1 MANYSSESDD
11 EDFRGFTVYDYRTD
25 SLYSVGDYRL
35 LNADRENEYDDLY
48 DYRERYHSLLTS
60 EYPESSSDD
69 ADDAEVVDVCAA
81 YISNTDSDALI
92 SLNTGL
98 QRLQSENTLCDVTIK
113 IGAKEFPAHK
123 NMLAASSGYFKTVF
137 TSGSQEA
144 GTVEVTVEGESMA
157 FEVLLRYIYAGE
169 MNKLTNENASD
180 VLRMVCYLDLAP
192 HALQECKRLIAC
204 MFRDQSISI
213 QEAFKIS
220 IRPEPELC
228 DITKA
233 AKWYINH
240 SFTDFVEKPGFLE
253 ETTYDCINMFL
264 DNINMIKK
272 HKNEREIFLVIT
284 KWLKHNWAARKQYA
298 HVLLTR
304 IHLDDVSADEL
315 KSLLEEDMSDVTE
328 CRELLTERMKTKE
341 AAVRSSEQ
349 YSEYSKRLALNH
361 RKIRK
366 QEHSQLISR
375 LSRLSPT
382 ANAFQQYRGSGLKSL
397 QSKNTLSDVT
407 INVGSKSFHVHKNI
421 LAASSDYFM
430 GMFTSGFQESES
442 DVVSLSEGDGEIFHA
457 ILDFIYST
465 DKIKLTT
472 ANVVEVLK
480 LAIYL
485 QIESV
490 VKSCIP
496 FLNNELIY
504 VPVTHHSAHLD
515 TSTCSSVKISLQQ
528 AFEIAQHPDPCL
540 YHVANL
546 AKEYIVRNFIF
557 FSEQPE
563 FMEKTTTECMT
574 TFIETYLCK
583 LHHRADRY
591 NRSEGEEVFE
601 IVSEWICYDVRQ
613 REQFAVD
620 CLKRFRLGLIP
631 SATLQKAIDNGISDI
646 PECKSTLEEVIA
658 LQTQSANL
666 TVPPPHITHP
676 HWFPKQKSQTLIH
689 IGGKNMANQSIKYW
703 KDTDWDASISIQKV
717 PRKIRNHSVEVIDGY
732 IYIAGGY
739 GPNVKSRRCYKGV
752 GTCLNRFDF
761 YDMEQQVWQ
770 SLAPM
775 TTARANFALVH
786 LKHFV
791 YAIGGERQDIAL
803 SDVECYSLVDRSWQC
818 NPPLPI
824 PIYSPSA
831 VVYKGKIL
839 VYGRKGSL
847 QNNYTLQIF
856 TPEETGSKIGG
867 HWSIALDA
875 QQHAPRSPNTP
886 KYVLT
891 VQNNKVYRV
900 IYNNRLGR
908 VAELECDFDCKP
920 SRVHIGAT
928 EDQTRLRASIVK
940 ASLLP
945 KHAGRNIFSIN
956 KELYANVLGC
966 IYKMGVTDSEED
978 VKVNSKKIERLGL
991 EDNAG
996 CVALVTLSDGEMLNV
1011 PCKTDLDQLGN
1022 VFSIPF
1028 TNVSDL
1034 ESFPYSN

>member
-382 ANAFQQYRGSGLKSL
+382 ANAFQQYRG
-397 QSKNTLSDVT
+397 
-407 INVGSKSFHVHKNI
+407 
-421 LAASSDYFM
+421 
-430 GMFTSGFQESES
+430 
-442 DVVSLSEGDGEIFHA
+442 
-457 ILDFIYST
+457 
-465 DKIKLTT
+465 
-472 ANVVEVLK
+472 
-480 LAIYL
+480 
-485 QIESV
+485 
-490 VKSCIP
+490 
-496 FLNNELIY
+496 
-504 VPVTHHSAHLD
+504 
-515 TSTCSSVKISLQQ
+515 
-528 AFEIAQHPDPCL
+528 
-540 YHVANL
+540 
-546 AKEYIVRNFIF
+546 
-557 FSEQPE
+557 SEQPE